1 MREKCGSI
9 EFLIHWKGFPREE
22 NEWKKELELKNVK
35 DAIRDFYRLHPT
47 APRLNKTVQ
56 LRSSEYDSPC
66 VCPICKK
73 EPPPIPIKS
82 SILLSSDFL
91 RDREVFR

>member
-1 MREKCGSI
+1 MREKRGSI

-22 NEWKKELELKNVK
+22 NEWKKETELENAK
-35 DAIRDFYRLHPT
+35 DSIRDFYRRHPT
-47 APRLNKTVQ
+47 ASRLNKTIQ

-66 VCPICKK
+66 ICPICTKQ
-73 EPPPIPIKS
+73 PFPIATKG

-91 RDREVFR
+91 